1 MKIDL
6 GALSFDLPNDPYVP
20 VTFLAMGKEDKQE
33 ALSAGPT
40 MAKTQAHTFK
50 RSFQVVCNYLP
61 NVPAEEILEKA
72 LNAAVTRVKGK
83 VLSVQKTTIKNG
95 QARLAE
101 FTYSGPGAIPL
112 RTLAMIV
119 YTGEYI
125 ITFLFSSLQTRQN
138 DAEVRKQFNAVVE
151 SFSPAK

>member
-6 GALSFDLPNDPYVP
+6 GPLSFDLPNDPYVP

-61 NVPAEEILEKA
+61 GAPTDEILEKA

-83 VLSVQKTTIKNG
+83 VVSVQKTTVKG
-95 QARLAE
+95 GAARLAE
-101 FTYSGPGAIPL
+101 FTYSGPGAI
-112 RTLAMIV
+112 
-119 YTGEYI
+119 
-125 ITFLFSSLQTRQN
+125 
-138 DAEVRKQFNAVVE
+138 
-151 SFSPAK
+151 